1 MATIGLSRP
10 YFAIYSNSGSVVT
23 YSDGATIGKYTE
35 MNLELEE
42 GDANVLFADNAPAES
57 DPTFSGGTVTISTDD
72 LRPEAAIAIL
82 GMQQET
88 LEATGITTEG
98 AGWLVSNDNQNIPY
112 VGLGGI
118 IKKKVGGATRYVG
131 FVYDK
136 IQFRNPNR
144 SAVTQGETIEWQ
156 VPELTAQIFRND
168 KPTHDWYRETTLLNT
183 EEEAAIAVMQ
193 YLSITQTGG

>member
-10 YFAIYSNSGSVVT
+10 YFAIYSNAGSVVT
-23 YSDGATIGKYTE
+23 YSSGATIGKYTE
-35 MNLELEE
+35 MSVELED
-42 GDANVLFADNAPAES
+42 GDDNVLYADNAPAES

-72 LRPEAAIAIL
+72 LRPEAAISIL

-88 LEATGITTEG
+88 LQATGITTEG

-112 VGLGGI
+112 IGLGGI
-118 IKKKVGGATRYVG
+118 VMKKVDGAIRYVG
-131 FVYDK
+131 FVLDK
-136 IQFRNPNR
+136 VQFRSPNR
-144 SAVTQGETIEWQ
+144 AAVTKGETIEWQ
-156 VPELTAQIFRND
+156 VPELTAQIFRSD

-193 YLSITQTGG
+193 YLGITQTGG